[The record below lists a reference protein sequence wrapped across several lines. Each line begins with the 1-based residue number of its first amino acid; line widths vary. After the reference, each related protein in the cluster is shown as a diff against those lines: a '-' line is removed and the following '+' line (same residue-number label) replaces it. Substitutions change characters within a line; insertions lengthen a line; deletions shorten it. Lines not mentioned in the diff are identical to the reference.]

1 MVHSVEFKWGY
12 GNQNIVRRIR
22 AKVSHFE
29 DELHK
34 LKEITI
40 ILELALWR
48 MRINQTNN
56 QENATRPR
64 KKGKADKSSDRQHSR
79 VTCGADA
86 VIRHVLPYLLI
97 SAVNEE
103 SDLEYDNDDD
113 DDETR
118 AV

>member
-1 MVHSVEFKWGY
+1 MH
-12 GNQNIVRRIR
+12 RIR
-22 AKVSHFE
+22 AKIAHFE

-34 LKEITI
+34 LKEITT
-40 ILELALWR
+40 ILELALWK

-56 QENATRPR
+56 QENETRPR
-64 KKGKADKSSDRQHSR
+64 KKGKTDESSVRQHFR

-103 SDLEYDNDDD
+103 SDLESDNDDDD